1 MRAGKTALS
10 RSRPRACTKDVQH
23 MLEQRLNLLVHS
35 LNTAEITEKS
45 MDMVKEI
52 KELYAILN
60 APPDLRAV
68 IQARVSKDV
77 VQGASRAYPGV
88 PRAKDDTAPRPLLV
102 GWSAPAAPCP
112 NNGEQP

>member
-1 MRAGKTALS
+1 MRAGKTALP
-10 RSRPRACTKDVQH
+10 RSGPRACTEDVQH

-60 APPDLRAV
+60 
-68 IQARVSKDV
+68 
-77 VQGASRAYPGV
+77 V
-88 PRAKDDTAPRPLLV
+88 PRAKDDAAPRPLLV